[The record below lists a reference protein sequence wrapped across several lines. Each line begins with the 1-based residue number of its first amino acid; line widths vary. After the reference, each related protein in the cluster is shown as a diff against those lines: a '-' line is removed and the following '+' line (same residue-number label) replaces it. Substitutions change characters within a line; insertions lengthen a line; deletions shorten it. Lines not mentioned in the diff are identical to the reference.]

1 MGGFANIDQ
10 KYSEGLMPRSR
21 SKQKEEKKFLKRRS
35 VEEGL
40 KLADAAHEATWRL
53 YCEVLG
59 FWRRCK
65 VRRCRRYRRCLGEP
79 AGCRRCLGEPAG
91 CLMRGLPSVP
101 EAQRLAAAKE
111 VVAGGPRR
119 LKPATHLEWVVRREP
134 LPALTSWRG
143 MNKSG

>member
-1 MGGFANIDQ
+1 MGGFANIEQ
-10 KYSEGLMPRSR
+10 QCSERFMPRSR
-21 SKQKEEKKFLKRRS
+21 SKQKEEKRFLKRRS

-65 VRRCRRYRRCLGEP
+65 VRACRRHRRCLGEP
-79 AGCRRCLGEPAG
+79 ARCL
-91 CLMRGLPSVP
+91 MQGLPLVP

-111 VVAGGPRR
+111 VIAGGPRR

-143 MNKSG
+143 MEKSG